1 MKVCALLLGFG
12 LTACDPIG
20 YGYVNQL
27 HQPVEVVHHV
37 HGRDERF
44 GLAAGQRKLPAMGDW
59 YGSRETF
66 FDRNGKQIATIT
78 GAEIKRLER
87 RDTPP
92 VLVLSRSGITLAT
105 HEYWEQWQREVADK
119 IHRRDSSER

>member
-1 MKVCALLLGFG
+1 MKVWALLLGFG

-27 HQPVEVVHHV
+27 HQSVEVLHHV

-66 FDRNGKQIATIT
+66 FDGSGKQIAMIT
-78 GAEIKRLER
+78 GAEIKRLQHK
-87 RDTPP
+87 DTPP
-92 VLVLSRSGITLAT
+92 VLVLSPSGITLAT

-119 IHRRDSSER
+119 IRRRDSSER